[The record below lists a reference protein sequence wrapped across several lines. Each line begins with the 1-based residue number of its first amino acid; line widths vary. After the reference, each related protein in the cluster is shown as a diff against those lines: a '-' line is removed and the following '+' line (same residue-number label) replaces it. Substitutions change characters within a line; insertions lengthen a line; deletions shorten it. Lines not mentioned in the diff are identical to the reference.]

1 MSQQSSSTGWT
12 GASLPKSQRN
22 LIACRICGLVKTF
35 SQFSDDGC
43 DNCVQY
49 PFHEAYFRGKIMMEE
64 ATTAQFVGSYCMMCP
79 EKSWAGRYQ
88 GTSHHKAGV
97 YAVKVEEQPGPNL
110 QDELVQN
117 NIIWVNKP
125 DMMT

>member
-1 MSQQSSSTGWT
+1 
-12 GASLPKSQRN
+12 
-22 LIACRICGLVKTF
+22 
-35 SQFSDDGC
+35 
-43 DNCVQY
+43 
-49 PFHEAYFRGKIMMEE
+49 MMEE